1 MSYHSFS
8 ERIDAL
14 NIYEEISVMSRRM
27 KSKHCHL
34 QNTYSIVFSKN
45 HKTLELSKYLL
56 YRTFHIK
63 SAKYTINIYI
73 FYFLLNIFTMIIF
86 CVLIQKNVNERS
98 RWWLSSALSSF
109 LNFNYFLHLDSVILS
124 ENDRWY
130 SYLSFSES
138 ITESTH
144 YKSLKWV

>member
-45 HKTLELSKYLL
+45 QKTFELSKYLL
-56 YRTFHIK
+56 YRTFYIK

-73 FYFLLNIFTMIIF
+73 FYFLLNVFTMINF
-86 CVLIQKNVNERS
+86 CILIQKNVNEIS

-109 LNFNYFLHLDSVILS
+109 LIFNYFLHLDSVILS

>member
-8 ERIDAL
+8 ERINAL
-14 NIYEEISVMSRRM
+14 NIYEEMSVMSRRM

-45 HKTLELSKYLL
+45 QKTFELSKYLL
-56 YRTFHIK
+56 YRTFYIK

-73 FYFLLNIFTMIIF
+73 FYFLLNIFTTINF
-86 CVLIQKNVNERS
+86 CILIQKNVNERS

-109 LNFNYFLHLDSVILS
+109 LNFNYFLHLYSVILS
-124 ENDRWY
+124 ENDRY
-130 SYLSFSES
+130 DYHLSDSES
-138 ITESTH
+138 IAESR
-144 YKSLKWV
+144 W